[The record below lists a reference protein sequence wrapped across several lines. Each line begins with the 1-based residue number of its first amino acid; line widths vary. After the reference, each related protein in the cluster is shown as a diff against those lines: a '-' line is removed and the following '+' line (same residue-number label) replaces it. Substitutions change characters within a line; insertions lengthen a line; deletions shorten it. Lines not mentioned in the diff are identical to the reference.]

1 MSRRALAILVIAI
14 VFAAGAAVAI
24 ATSIS
29 SSGGEPV
36 HTLPGGEV
44 HTGEL
49 PEPGSNA
56 EGER

>member
-1 MSRRALAILVIAI
+1 MIAV

-29 SSGGEPV
+29 AGGGEPV
-36 HTLPGGEV
+36 HTLPSGEV
-44 HTGEL
+44 HTGETAGT
-49 PEPGSNA
+49 GSSA

>member
-1 MSRRALAILVIAI
+1 MTRRALAILVVAV

-29 SSGGEPV
+29 SGGEEPV

-49 PEPGSNA
+49 PDPGSNA
-56 EGER
+56 GER